1 MLYHTLELIKLCV
14 YVFCLC
20 FSGVCIA
27 HMFYNRMKSIDVEAI
42 TSCFDTL
49 LHISTM
55 IAYKAL
61 SITAPYVIILLM
73 LQMLMKHFFD
83 FGIIDIPSMDHLT
96 CPNSMWSNIA
106 FIDQFS
112 PLEDRVSFEL
122 TSYMK

>member
-1 MLYHTLELIKLCV
+1 MCSSRHTSELIELCV
-14 YVFCLC
+14 YVFF

-49 LHISTM
+49 LHIITM

-61 SITAPYVIILLM
+61 SITAPYVVVLLI
-73 LQMLMKHFFD
+73 LQMLMKHFYD
-83 FGIIDIPSMDHLT
+83 FGIIEIPSMDHLT
-96 CPNSMWSNIA
+96 CQSSMWNNIA

-112 PLEDRVSFEL
+112 PLEDRVRHNLPLAE
-122 TSYMK
+122 